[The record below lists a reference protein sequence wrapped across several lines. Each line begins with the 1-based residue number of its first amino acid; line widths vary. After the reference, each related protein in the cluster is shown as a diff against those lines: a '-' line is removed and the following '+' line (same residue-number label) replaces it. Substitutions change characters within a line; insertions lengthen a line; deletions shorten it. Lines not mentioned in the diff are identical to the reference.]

1 MSLKSGHGRASN
13 CVIAHSFGGVAM
25 RLIKF
30 ISTFAIFCEILFSTQ
45 ALATETDYT
54 VYQVYRPI
62 DLGDGSQPPKDIF
75 VSIGVKQGV
84 HKGSMLD
91 VYRRI
96 SSFDNLT
103 QKHMGDHMI
112 PVGKIRVIHAD
123 EKTAIAR
130 ADRFVSVEQ
139 EPALLPQAVMI
150 GDVVRP
156 VQ

>member
-1 MSLKSGHGRASN
+1 MSSL
-13 CVIAHSFGGVAM
+13 
-25 RLIKF
+25 KF
-30 ISTFAIFCEILFSTQ
+30 ISVLFLSLNILAGSE
-45 ALATETDYT
+45 ALADST
-54 VYQVYRPI
+54 VYQVYRSI
-62 DLGDGSQPPKDIF
+62 DLGEGGTQPPKDIF
-75 VSIGVKQGV
+75 VSIGADKGMK
-84 HKGSMLD
+84 KGSMLD

-112 PVGKIRVIHAD
+112 PVGKLRVIHVD
-123 EKTAIAR
+123 EKTSIAR

-139 EPALLPQAVMI
+139 EPALLPQAIMI

>member
-1 MSLKSGHGRASN
+1 MKTFKIISL
-13 CVIAHSFGGVAM
+13 
-25 RLIKF
+25 
-30 ISTFAIFCEILFSTQ
+30 FALFCEFIVFSSA
-45 ALATETDYT
+45 ALANDYT

-62 DLGDGSQPPKDIF
+62 DLGEGAGLPPKDIF
-75 VSIGVKQGV
+75 VNIGADQGV

-96 SSFDNLT
+96 ASFDNLT

-112 PVGKIRVIHAD
+112 PVGKVRVIHVD
-123 EKTAIAR
+123 GKTAIAR

-150 GDVVRP
+150 GDIVRP

>member
-1 MSLKSGHGRASN
+1 MKIVKLISA
-13 CVIAHSFGGVAM
+13 IAV
-25 RLIKF
+25 
-30 ISTFAIFCEILFSTQ
+30 FCEVLFGSRS
-45 ALATETDYT
+45 LAADTDYT

-62 DLGDGSQPPKDIF
+62 DLGDGHQPPKDVF
-75 VSIGVKQGV
+75 VSIGSSQGV
-84 HKGSMLD
+84 KKGSTLD

-112 PVGKIRVIHAD
+112 PVGKLKVIHAD

-150 GDVVRP
+150 GDVVRLA
-156 VQ
+156 Q

>member
-1 MSLKSGHGRASN
+1 MFSPIH
-13 CVIAHSFGGVAM
+13 FGGVAM
-25 RLIKF
+25 KLIKVL
-30 ISTFAIFCEILFSTQ
+30 SVFAIFCEILFGTR
-45 ALATETDYT
+45 ALGMESDYT

-62 DLGDGSQPPKDIF
+62 DLGDGSAQPPKDIF
-75 VSIGVKQGV
+75 VSIGSSQGV

-112 PVGKIRVIHAD
+112 PVGKIRVIHVD

-139 EPALLPQAVMI
+139 EPALLPQAIMI

>member
-1 MSLKSGHGRASN
+1 MSLKMATDGQSRN
-13 CVIAHSFGGVAM
+13 VVAHSFGGVVM
-25 RLIKF
+25 KLLKLF
-30 ISTFAIFCEILFSTQ
+30 SVFAIFCEILFGTR
-45 ALATETDYT
+45 ALAADYT

-62 DLGDGSQPPKDIF
+62 DLGDGAAQPPKDIF
-75 VSIGVKQGV
+75 VSIGSSQGV
-84 HKGSMLD
+84 RKGSMLD
-91 VYRRI
+91 VYRRV

-112 PVGKIRVIHAD
+112 PVGKVRVIHVD

>member
-1 MSLKSGHGRASN
+1 MKIMKL
-13 CVIAHSFGGVAM
+13 
-25 RLIKF
+25 
-30 ISTFAIFCEILFSTQ
+30 ISTIAVFCEFLFGTR
-45 ALATETDYT
+45 ALAAQTDYT
-54 VYQVYRPI
+54 VYQVYRGI
-62 DLGDGSQPPKDIF
+62 DLGEGAAPPPKDIF
-75 VSIGVKQGV
+75 VSIGASQGV
-84 HKGSMLD
+84 RKGSMLD

-112 PVGKIRVIHAD
+112 PVGKIRVIHVD
-123 EKTAIAR
+123 DRTAIAR

-139 EPALLPQAVMI
+139 EPALLPQAIMI

>member
-1 MSLKSGHGRASN
+1 MN
-13 CVIAHSFGGVAM
+13 
-25 RLIKF
+25 LIKF
-30 ISTFAIFCEILFSTQ
+30 VSMFVVFYEILFSPSS
-45 ALATETDYT
+45 LAADTDYT
-54 VYQVYRPI
+54 VYQVYRSI
-62 DLGDGSQPPKDIF
+62 DLGEGGAPPPKDIF
-75 VSIGVKQGV
+75 VSIGADQGV

-112 PVGKIRVIHAD
+112 PVGKIRVIHVD

-156 VQ
+156 AQ

>member
-1 MSLKSGHGRASN
+1 MKFLKIFS
-13 CVIAHSFGGVAM
+13 V
-25 RLIKF
+25 
-30 ISTFAIFCEILFSTQ
+30 FAVFCEILFGYR
-45 ALATETDYT
+45 ALATESDYT

-62 DLGDGSQPPKDIF
+62 DMGEGGTQPPKDIF
-75 VSIGVKQGV
+75 VSIGSNQGV

-112 PVGKIRVIHAD
+112 PVGKIRVIHVD

>member
-1 MSLKSGHGRASN
+1 MSSLKIISAFVVFLELIFAS
-13 CVIAHSFGGVAM
+13 
-25 RLIKF
+25 
-30 ISTFAIFCEILFSTQ
+30 ST
-45 ALATETDYT
+45 ALADEST

-62 DLGDGSQPPKDIF
+62 DLGEGGAPPPKDIF
-75 VSIGVKQGV
+75 ISMGADQGLR
-84 HKGSMLD
+84 KGSTLD

-96 SSFDNLT
+96 ASFDNLT

-112 PVGKIRVIHAD
+112 PVGKIKVIHVD
-123 EKTAIAR
+123 GKTAIAR

-150 GDVVRP
+150 GDIVRL

>member
-1 MSLKSGHGRASN
+1 
-13 CVIAHSFGGVAM
+13 M
-25 RLIKF
+25 RLMKI
-30 ISTFAIFCEILFSTQ
+30 ISAYAVFCVILFSTR
-45 ALATETDYT
+45 ALATDTDYT

-62 DLGDGSQPPKDIF
+62 DLGEGGAQPPKDIF
-75 VSIGVKQGV
+75 VSIGADQGV
-84 HKGSMLD
+84 HKGSILD

-112 PVGKIRVIHAD
+112 PVGKIRVIHVD

-139 EPALLPQAVMI
+139 EPALLPQAIMI